1 MIIIDESR
9 GSHDYKKWRKRT
21 LHPTY
26 ITKKMTTEELLVFI
40 KKPLVADSFNI
51 FLYTLKRISLR
62 KFAISDSPD
71 NFCLSEI
78 VDTSRGAERVLDPLE
93 LPYSLHQSYHG
104 PLKLYIRKKVYT
116 SDSQFDMP
124 EDCSH

>member
-1 MIIIDESR
+1 MKVEEVMTIRNGGR
-9 GSHDYKKWRKRT
+9 GHFTQPTLPRKWPQRSFWY
-21 LHPTY
+21 L
-26 ITKKMTTEELLVFI
+26 II
-40 KKPLVADSFNI
+40 KK
-51 FLYTLKRISLR
+51 LKRISLR

-78 VDTSRGAERVLDPLE
+78 VDTSRGAERVLDPFE
-93 LPYSLHQSYHG
+93 LLYSLHQSYHG

-124 EDCSH
+124 EDYSH